1 MTILIKENK
10 VIQKIQIIPLQ
21 EVAILK
27 QTLFRKAECGKKLKT
42 INSKHDAIRS
52 VLLCAFSCEEVLT
65 QIKWKN
71 KIVPKTGDVENW

>member
-1 MTILIKENK
+1 MPKNGWVIYVLSMEKQMTTIFFKNMK
-10 VIQKIQIIPLQ
+10 IPLQ

-27 QTLFRKAECGKKLKT
+27 QTMFRKAECGKKVKT

-65 QIKWKN
+65 SDSN
-71 KIVPKTGDVENW
+71 